1 MKQKWINYNELKNN
15 IVYVSNSDNYYA
27 DKNGNIYKRKNNKLL
42 KKKLYLNN
50 KNGYIYC
57 GLKIN
62 GKYQSYR
69 VQRIIAQ
76 TFLENPNNFN
86 IVGHKDNN
94 KSNNNIENLYWTNIS
109 ENTKKAYDDGLAKNL
124 KGIEDG
130 QSKPVNMY
138 INNQF
143 IKTYGSLK
151 ECSRETKIPI
161 QTVIRRCE
169 NEVKNFRKYKEYNF
183 KYNVTIKTP
192 ND

>member
-69 VQRIIAQ
+69 VHRIIAQ

-138 INNQF
+138 INNQQ
-143 IKTYGSLK
+143 
-151 ECSRETKIPI
+151 E
-161 QTVIRRCE
+161 
-169 NEVKNFRKYKEYNF
+169 KNQID
-183 KYNVTIKTP
+183 VS
-192 ND
+192 